1 MTKKDEY
8 SSRFGQFEVR
18 PLRKS
23 AASSF
28 VNIPTLVRERHT
40 NSSNSPRD
48 AFGRIIYR
56 PNPLQHSLQVYN
68 NYVGVFQYGYHS
80 KVDPDIGTG
89 SYPIE
94 PWLYRDP
101 TAYDADNMKSAFTE
115 EADWKA
121 LTKFNDAVRSQSMEL
136 LNSLLDGQKTI
147 DMVKTTALRLAAM
160 YRRLKRP
167 SRYPPLKTVHAGD
180 LWLEAVYGWLPLL
193 SDVHALVT
201 LSKKEPP
208 PPTVRGSGIAWPQP
222 SKGTRTIP
230 FPPMQESAELV
241 SKTTCTSRYRC
252 KVVSKIRITDPAKA
266 FAAQMG
272 LTDPASIVWEALPYS
287 FVVDWFLPIQSWL
300 QLQETPKGIELW
312 DINTTRTLLTSKTV
326 VVNGRVKAS
335 ADPEMGYTCDGN
347 AMHTA
352 RIIQKVRT
360 IGAPVFNHPPFKS
373 PLSVT
378 HALSALALLRQTF
391 KDNPLVR

>member
-8 SSRFGQFEVR
+8 SFRSGQFEVR

-23 AASSF
+23 AQSTY
-28 VNIPTLVRERHT
+28 VNIPTLIRERHT

-48 AFGRIIYR
+48 AFGRIQYR
-56 PNPLQHSLQVYN
+56 PNPLRHSLQVDT
-68 NYVGVFQYGYHS
+68 NYVGGFAYGYAS

-94 PWLYRDP
+94 PWLYRDY
-101 TAYDADNMKSAFTE
+101 TTYDMDNMHSAFTE

-121 LTKFNDAVRSQSMEL
+121 LTRFNDAVRDQSLEL

-160 YRRLKRP
+160 YRGFKKPR
-167 SRYPPLKTVHAGD
+167 RYPLLKTVHAGD
-180 LWLEAVYGWLPLL
+180 LWLEALYGWLPLL
-193 SDVHALVT
+193 SDVHAMVT

-208 PPTVRGSGIAWPQP
+208 PPIVRGTGTAWPEP
-222 SKGTRTIP
+222 SKGYRTIP

-241 SKTTCTSRYRC
+241 SETTCTSRYRC

-300 QLQETPKGIELW
+300 QMQETPKGIMLW
-312 DINTTRTLLTSKTV
+312 DTNTTRTLLTSKTV
-326 VVNGRVKAS
+326 VVNGRVKAN
-335 ADPEMGYTCDGN
+335 ADPLMGYRCSGN
-347 AMHTA
+347 SMHTA
-352 RIIQKVRT
+352 RTIQKVRT
-360 IGAPVFNHPPFKS
+360 LGAPVFNHPPLKS
-373 PLSVT
+373 PLSAI
-378 HALSALALLRQTF
+378 HALSAIACYVKRSGIIH
-391 KDNPLVR
+391 